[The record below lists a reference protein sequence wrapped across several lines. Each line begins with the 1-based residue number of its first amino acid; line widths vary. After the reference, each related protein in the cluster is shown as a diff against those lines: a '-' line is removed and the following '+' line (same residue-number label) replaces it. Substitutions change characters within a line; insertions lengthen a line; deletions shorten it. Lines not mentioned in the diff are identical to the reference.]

1 MVEQVGR
8 PPLASTAPPESQFT
22 SEGYLGLGMICRCS
36 TAGDYSGPDGPL
48 REELGRD
55 PSNQDREYLP

>member
-1 MVEQVGR
+1 VVEQVGGLHCATR
-8 PPLASTAPPESQFT
+8 VPVYLA
-22 SEGYLGLGMICRCS
+22 EGYLGLGMICRCS